1 MPKASQQTATKTND
15 FGIGVDHTEEFGE
28 YTMNFVTL
36 RQDVDLTAML
46 KGLPDDSCQCPH
58 WGYMVEGRM
67 TVRYADHEEVFEA
80 GDAFF
85 MPPGHVPSG
94 TAGTEFV
101 QFSPA
106 DALRVSEEQM
116 GRNMAAMQQ
125 P

>member
-1 MPKASQQTATKTND
+1 MPKASKQTASKTND

-58 WGYMVEGRM
+58 WGYMLEGRM

-80 GDAFF
+80 GDSFF
-85 MPPGHVPSG
+85 MPPGHVPAG

-116 GRNMAAMQQ
+116 VRNMAAMQQ